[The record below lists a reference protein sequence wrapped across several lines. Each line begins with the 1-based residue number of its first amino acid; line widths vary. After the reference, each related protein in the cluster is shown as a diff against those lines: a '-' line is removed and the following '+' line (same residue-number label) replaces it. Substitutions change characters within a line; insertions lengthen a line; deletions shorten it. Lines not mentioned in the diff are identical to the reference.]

1 MKTHTEGFK
10 NQIKTLGREQEVK
23 ITYTI
28 DGVETV
34 LESETLNAVTPSF
47 QGSLLKSVMK
57 QLEIDSNVDIPVETI
72 LNFKFGIKVDEEY
85 EYLDFGNYI
94 VYKSEKQED
103 TLSYKITCYDKLLY
117 SMKEYEQ
124 PDIIFPTTINDY
136 IVGICEKIGLTFAND
151 GEEFV
156 NYNREISTDYYKDL
170 DYTFRDVLD
179 ELSQVTAGNVCIN
192 ANDELE
198 IRYVNDTHDTID
210 EEFFKDIN
218 VNFGAKYGPVNSIV
232 LSRSGESDNVYLPD
246 EENIEANGLCEI
258 KIVDNQIMNFND
270 RADYLPAILEKLS
283 GLEYYIN
290 DFASTGIVYYDLCD
304 KYYVQI
310 GDNTYP
316 CIMFNNEVLVTQ
328 GLEENVYTDLPKES
342 ETDYTK
348 ATQDDRLF
356 RKTYLIVD
364 KQNQKIESTASSVSG
379 LSNDLSNLDD
389 TISEIEKNQ
398 KEVSGQISQ
407 MQQTLNGFD
416 FRIVNIEN
424 DGVTKVENTLVT
436 IDIDG
441 IKVATNESAI
451 STLIT
456 NDSFVI
462 KNYDDLLAQFN
473 NDGAILDNLT
483 VRKYLTAGCHRR
495 EKFQDEET
503 GEWRTGEFYV
513 GGGA

>member
-1 MKTHTEGFK
+1 MKTHTNDFK
-10 NQIKTLGREQEVK
+10 NTIKEFGKEIDSIITFGDTALGV
-23 ITYTI
+23 
-28 DGVETV
+28 DD
-34 LESETLNAVTPSF
+34 LNAVTPSF
-47 QGSLLKSVMK
+47 KSSILKSAMK
-57 QLEIDSNVDIPVETI
+57 QLDIDSNVEIPVGTI
-72 LNFKFGIKVDEEY
+72 LNYKFGLKVNGEY
-85 EYLDFGNYI
+85 EYIDFGKYV
-94 VYKSEKQED
+94 VYSVEKQED
-103 TLSYKITCYDKLLY
+103 TTSYKITCYDKMLY
-117 SMKEYEQ
+117 TMKEYKSLENGT
-124 PDIIFPTTINDY
+124 FPMTVRDYLTNLCLDCGLLFIDTT
-136 IVGICEKIGLTFAND
+136 KTFANYD
-151 GEEFV
+151 KVIE
-156 NYNREISTDYYKDL
+156 SDL
-170 DYTFRDVLD
+170 YADLGYTYRDILD
-179 ELSQVTAGNVCIN
+179 ELAQVTASTICLNK
-192 ANDELE
+192 NDSVEV
-198 IRYVNDTHDTID
+198 RYINDTQDIIN
-210 EEFFKDIN
+210 EEYFKDIN
-218 VNFGAKYGPVNSIV
+218 VNFGEKYGPVNSIV

-246 EENIEANGLCEI
+246 EESIEINGLCEI
-258 KIVDNQIMNFND
+258 KIIDNQIMNFND
-270 RADYLPAILEKLS
+270 RADYLPAIIEKLN

-290 DFASTGIVYYDLCD
+290 DFASTGIVYYDICD

-328 GLEENVYTDLPKES
+328 GLEENVYTELPKES
-342 ETDYTK
+342 KTDYTK
-348 ATQDDRLF
+348 ASQDDRLL
-356 RKTYLIVD
+356 RKTFIIVD
-364 KQNQKIESTASSVSG
+364 KQNQTIEATISSVSG
-379 LSNDLSNLDD
+379 LNDELSNLDK
-389 TISEIEKNQ
+389 TIEEVEKNQ

-473 NDGAILDNLT
+473 NDGAVLDNLT